1 MRTNTIL
8 VADDE
13 PSVRQVI
20 ATLLQLEGFSVLQAT
35 NGSEC
40 LRTYVDRRPDLVLLD
55 ILMPGKDG
63 RETCKQL
70 REISEVPI
78 IMLTALADSSEK
90 VDRLNQGADDYVS
103 KPFDNHELVARIRTV
118 LRRAE
123 RPTDRKYNDGIL
135 NANFESQEIYLNNR
149 SLDPSPMDWR
159 LLELLI
165 KHKNRFVPV
174 KTIRRHLW
182 GYKEED
188 NDGYKVKIA
197 VCHLRRTLGDPGRHP
212 RYILAGRRK
221 GYKFQGYD

>member
-1 MRTNTIL
+1 MKSDTVL

-13 PSVRQVI
+13 QSVRQVI
-20 ATLLQLEGFSVLQAT
+20 AAVLEEEGFSVLQAA
-35 NGSEC
+35 NGTDC
-40 LRTYVDRRPDLVLLD
+40 LRMYVDKRPDLVLLD

-70 REISEVPI
+70 REFSDVPI
-78 IMLTALADSSEK
+78 IMLTALTESNEK

-118 LRRAE
+118 LRRAG
-123 RPTDRKYNDGIL
+123 RTTDRKYNDRVL
-135 NANFESQEIYLNNR
+135 NANFETQEIYLNNR
-149 SLDPSPMDWR
+149 PLQLSPMDWR

-165 KHKNRFVPV
+165 KHKNRFVPL

-182 GYKEED
+182 GYRED
-188 NDGYKVKIA
+188 DDDGYKIKIA
-197 VCHLRRTLGDPGRHP
+197 VCHLRRALGDPGRHP
-212 RYILAGRRK
+212 RYILSGRRQ